1 MNAIFDKTPAAEAQ
15 RQPYRLPWSYLGE
28 LVRDGITPIRAISDV
43 AIRDMLPYLCGP
55 GAIYELGAATDYYRR
70 MAPKGQRYVLTNID
84 ASAEQRVDMTDMALA
99 DNSVD
104 AFFTAFALEH
114 IHEYRKAISEM
125 RRTLKPGGRML
136 IVVPFLYYFHGAPD
150 DYVRFTTSYMRSL
163 LSGMKLHRLFGLG
176 TRALLVA
183 EMFHEKPFTQQDSS
197 PPLRFLYRMFAA
209 FCTATYMARPRW
221 DAVFPSAVVVLAEK
235 PLE

>member
-15 RQPYRLPWSYLGE
+15 RPPYRLPWSYLGE

-55 GAIYELGAATDYYRR
+55 GAIYELGAASDYYRR

-84 ASAEQRVDMTDMALA
+84 ASAEQRVDMTDMALP